1 MPQTLT
7 FGRTAASS
15 ARDKSHR
22 GQTAGPSLWQLFTGL
37 FQRGNER
44 LHTIRELHALSDE
57 MLRDIGVERDDIERS
72 VDAMLAA
79 SSEDTSRSPR

>member
-7 FGRTAASS
+7 FGRNVAAG
-15 ARDKSHR
+15 AVQKLHR
-22 GQTAGPSLWQLFTGL
+22 GQAAPSLWQRFTGL
-37 FQRGNER
+37 FQRSNER

-79 SSEDTSRSPR
+79 ASEEPSRAPR

>member
-1 MPQTLT
+1 MPRTLT
-7 FGRTAASS
+7 FGRIVASS
-15 ARDKSHR
+15 ARDTLHR
-22 GQTAGPSLWQLFTGL
+22 GRTAGPSLWQRFTGL

-72 VDAMLAA
+72 VDALLAA
-79 SSEDTSRSPR
+79 SSEETSRTPR